1 MSAHLFS
8 QGIRFLLCL
17 FVIKFPL
24 FDIEIPDGLHIRCNH
39 RGHFRNY
46 GHNLGAETPVPAGTP
61 QPDPRQETAGS
72 SCGPHRNQGNAESWK
87 THHNGQKHCSQPK
100 ARERFHLTL
109 VQIMLQ
115 VTGFHRD
122 RDQTHAS
129 PRGGQAR
136 GESEM
141 WELPGKDSGKG
152 NPMEAAL
159 VTLRLADVWSG
170 KNVRKRRSNAG
181 PLEERVTGTPVWENS
196 EQHPSQAT
204 GAPIT
209 WHARPL
215 TNPWKLARFFTDVFS
230 GVFSTAVVE
239 RAGNGTTLMP
249 KEMDGIHGPSPH
261 DRIPRSY
268 CHVVIQGTESG
279 KPLLRPPPATLFLET
294 LRIV

>member
-8 QGIRFLLCL
+8 KRTRFLLCL
-17 FVIKFPL
+17 FDIEFPL

-72 SCGPHRNQGNAESWK
+72 SCGPLRNQGNAESWK
-87 THHNGQKHCSQPK
+87 THNKGQKHCSQPK

-109 VQIMLQ
+109 VQTMPQ
-115 VTGFHRD
+115 VTRFHRD

-152 NPMEAAL
+152 NPMEVAL

-170 KNVRKRRSNAG
+170 KNVRKQRSYAG
-181 PLEERVTGTPVWENS
+181 PWRKG
-196 EQHPSQAT
+196 
-204 GAPIT
+204 
-209 WHARPL
+209 
-215 TNPWKLARFFTDVFS
+215 
-230 GVFSTAVVE
+230 
-239 RAGNGTTLMP
+239 
-249 KEMDGIHGPSPH
+249 
-261 DRIPRSY
+261 
-268 CHVVIQGTESG
+268 
-279 KPLLRPPPATLFLET
+279 
-294 LRIV
+294 